1 MRKKYNLIL
10 SMYTLIV
17 FIIIILV
24 LVIFYFY
31 NYTREDF
38 TQYKRCDRKP
48 VVGIMKTILD
58 AFKVNKTIETNYD
71 LYIPCGYNGVETEL
85 KNLTI
90 SDPEGKKIFG
100 IDGCDSI
107 VSKNSLWTSLK
118 TCFGDKI
125 ASTIMPQTC
134 VLQDPLDLKSFE
146 KLYDSNAVYVL
157 KKNLQR
163 KQGIYLTRDLN
174 EIKQAGDN
182 NYKIVQQFIDSYV
195 INKRKMNLRIYFL
208 MVVLPNGEKKGYI
221 HKLGKC
227 LYTSKDVSDSD
238 SSKNELVFE
247 EHVTNSYTLEK
258 SIYDNNPQSLQEL
271 EEYLSRYYKNP
282 HILFKRMDKLFSQF
296 FECIKYNL
304 GNSLNLEETTRFQLF
319 GADIIFD
326 NTLTPYLL
334 EVNKGP
340 DMKYKDEKDKQM
352 KTKVYLDVFEKS
364 GLISIDDDPNYINGF
379 KEIPRYTRYLF

>member
-1 MRKKYNLIL
+1 
-10 SMYTLIV
+10 MYKLIV

-24 LVIFYFY
+24 LVACYFY
-31 NYTREDF
+31 NYTKEDF
-38 TQYKRCDRKP
+38 TEYKRCDKKP
-48 VVGIMKTILD
+48 IAGIMKTVLD
-58 AFKVNKTIETNYD
+58 AFNVNKTNGTNYD

-85 KNLTI
+85 KKLTI
-90 SDPEGKKIFG
+90 SNPEGKKIFG

-125 ASTIMPQTC
+125 ASKIMPQTC
-134 VLQDPLDLKSFE
+134 VLQDPEDFKSFQN
-146 KLYDSNAVYVL
+146 LYDSNNVYVL

-163 KQGIYLTRDLN
+163 KQGIFLTRSLN
-174 EIKQAGDN
+174 EIKEAKNN
-182 NYKIVQQFIDSYV
+182 NYKIVQRFIDSYV

-238 SSKNELVFE
+238 SSKKDLVFE

-271 EEYLSRYYKNP
+271 EEYLSRYFKNP
-282 HILFKRMDKLFSQF
+282 HILFKRIDTIFSQF

-304 GNSLNLEETTRFQLF
+304 GNISNLEDTTRFQLF
-319 GADIIFD
+319 GADVIFD

-340 DMKYKDEKDKQM
+340 DMKYKDEKDKEM

-364 GLISIDDDPNYINGF
+364 GLISINDPDYINGF
-379 KEIPRYTRYLF
+379 KEIPRYTRYFF

>member
-1 MRKKYNLIL
+1 MNKLWI
-10 SMYTLIV
+10 
-17 FIIIILV
+17 FIILISILV
-24 LVIFYFY
+24 ICYFY
-31 NYTREDF
+31 NYTQEDF
-38 TQYKRCDRKP
+38 TEYKRCDKKP
-48 VVGIMKTILD
+48 VVGIMKTVLD
-58 AFKVNKTIETNYD
+58 AFKINKTNGTNYD
-71 LYIPCGYNGVETEL
+71 LYIPCGYNGIETEL
-85 KNLTI
+85 KKLTF

-118 TCFGDKI
+118 TCFGNEI
-125 ASTIMPQTC
+125 ASSIMPQTC
-134 VLQDPLDLKSFE
+134 VLQDPLDLKNFE
-146 KLYDSNAVYVL
+146 NLYNSNNVYVL

-163 KQGIYLTRDLN
+163 KQGIYLTRSLN
-174 EIKQAGDN
+174 EIKEAKNN
-182 NYKIVQQFIDSYV
+182 NYRIVQRFINSYI

-238 SSKNELVFE
+238 SAKNDLVFE

-282 HILFKRMDKLFSQF
+282 HILFKRMDTLFSQF

-304 GNSLNLEETTRFQLF
+304 GNLSNLEDTTRFQLF
-319 GADIIFD
+319 GADVIFD

-340 DMKYKDEKDKQM
+340 DMKYKDEKDKEM

-364 GLISIDDDPNYINGF
+364 GLISVDDPNYINGF